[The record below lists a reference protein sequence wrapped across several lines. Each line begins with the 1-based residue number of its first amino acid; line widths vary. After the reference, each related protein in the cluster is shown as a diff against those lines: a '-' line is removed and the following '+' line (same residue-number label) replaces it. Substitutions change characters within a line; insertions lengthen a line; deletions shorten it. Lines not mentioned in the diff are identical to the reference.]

1 MAQHGPQTD
10 PHKVTEAPSA
20 TRTPPWEGG
29 RHSISR
35 IIALMNQKGG
45 VGKTTTAVNL
55 AAAIAEQGRTTLLV
69 DLDPQAHASMH
80 LGVDPA
86 EQRATLYDLL
96 MNPYE
101 PGNAPQRGVDPLD
114 ALICAR
120 PNLGLI
126 PASTDLAAAESELA
140 SAPDRQLRL
149 TKILEPLRPLY
160 EFILIDCPPSLGLL
174 TLNAL
179 AVARE
184 VIVPM
189 QPQFLA
195 LQGLG
200 KLLETVTLVGRSV
213 NPKLRVSGVTLCMH
227 EETTRHAREVVADI
241 EAFFAA
247 AAQADCPWRGAK
259 VYRPPVRRNIKLAEC
274 PSFGQTIFEYA
285 PGCQGALDYAGLGE
299 TLIAEW
305 DQMLARRLPGPK
317 PEPPVHSTSP
327 KSDPSGRPLGSGDE
341 PKVVIRTKEATPAP
355 SETGS

>member
-1 MAQHGPQTD
+1 MTD
-10 PHKVTEAPSA
+10 RPPTTAPSP
-20 TRTPPWEGG
+20 RSSERPKSGG
-29 RHSISR
+29 HTLSR

-55 AAAIAEQGRTTLLV
+55 AAAIAERGRPTLLI
-69 DLDPQAHASMH
+69 DLDPQAHATLH

-86 EQRATLYDLL
+86 EQRATVYDLL
-96 MNPYE
+96 IDP
-101 PGNAPQRGVDPLD
+101 PAPTGEGGTDPLD
-114 ALICAR
+114 ALVCVR

-140 SAPDRQLRL
+140 SLPDRQLRL
-149 TKILEPLRPLY
+149 TRAVEPLKPIY

-179 AVARE
+179 ALARE

-200 KLLETVTLVGRSV
+200 KLLETVMLVGTGV
-213 NPKLRVSGVTLCMH
+213 NPRLRVSGVTLCMH
-227 EETTRHAREVVADI
+227 EESTRHAREVLADL
-241 EAFFAA
+241 EGFFAA
-247 AAQADCPWRGAK
+247 ATEHDSPWKGAR

-285 PGCQGALDYAGLGE
+285 PGCPGALDYAGLGDS
-299 TLIAEW
+299 IISEW
-305 DQMLARRLPGPK
+305 DQMLARRATNGGGPPAGNVPGPGPG
-317 PEPPVHSTSP
+317 PE
-327 KSDPSGRPLGSGDE
+327 
-341 PKVVIRTKEATPAP
+341 VVIRSESLRPEPA
-355 SETGS
+355 S

>member
-1 MAQHGPQTD
+1 
-10 PHKVTEAPSA
+10 
-20 TRTPPWEGG
+20 
-29 RHSISR
+29 
-35 IIALMNQKGG
+35 MNQKGG

-55 AAAIAEQGRTTLLV
+55 AAAIAERGRSTLLV
-69 DLDPQAHASMH
+69 DLDPQAHATMH

-86 EQRATLYDLL
+86 ERQLTVYDLL
-96 MNPYE
+96 LNPIAHSGAS
-101 PGNAPQRGVDPLD
+101 PGALDPLD
-114 ALICAR
+114 ALICVR

-140 SAPDRQLRL
+140 GEPDRQLRL
-149 TKILEPLRPLY
+149 TRALEPLRPIY
-160 EFILIDCPPSLGLL
+160 EFIIIDCPPSLGLL

-213 NPKLRVSGVTLCMH
+213 NPRLRVSGVTLCMH

-241 EAFFAA
+241 EGFFAA
-247 AAQADCPWRGAK
+247 ASDVDCPWRGAQ

-285 PGCQGALDYAGLGE
+285 PGCPGAADYAGLGE
-299 TLIAEW
+299 AIVAEW
-305 DQMLARRLPGPK
+305 DQMLARRQGQTPEGPTGQATPSRPGQ
-317 PEPPVHSTSP
+317 SP
-327 KSDPSGRPLGSGDE
+327 KIVVRSG
-341 PKVVIRTKEATPAP
+341 APAA
-355 SETGS
+355 SETKR

>member
-1 MAQHGPQTD
+1 MAQPGPQND
-10 PHKVTEAPSA
+10 PHKVTGTPSA
-20 TRTPPWEGG
+20 SQSPPNNGE

-55 AAAIAEQGRTTLLV
+55 AAAIADQGRTTLLV

-80 LGVDPA
+80 LGVDPG
-86 EQRATLYDLL
+86 EQLVTLYDLL
-96 MNPYE
+96 MNPLD
-101 PGNAPQRGVDPLD
+101 PCNSPKKGVDPLD

-126 PASTDLAAAESELA
+126 PASTDLAATESELA
-140 SAPDRQLRL
+140 ASPDRQLRL

-200 KLLETVTLVGRSV
+200 KLLETVTLVGQGV
-213 NPKLRVSGVTLCMH
+213 NPRLRVSGVTLCMH

-247 AAQADCPWRGAK
+247 AAQSDCPWRGAK

-285 PGCQGALDYAGLGE
+285 PGCQGALDYAGLGQ

-305 DQMLARRLPGPK
+305 DQMLARRTPGPM
-317 PEPPVHSTSP
+317 PEPPARSTPP
-327 KSDPSGRPLGSGDE
+327 KPDSTTKSGGSAE
-341 PKVVIRTKEATPAP
+341 PKVVVRAAGASPAP
-355 SETGS
+355 SENSL

>member
-1 MAQHGPQTD
+1 MAQSG
-10 PHKVTEAPSA
+10 PSA
-20 TRTPPWEGG
+20 TQNQPPAPPAPRPSPSTRPSAGK
-29 RHSISR
+29 HQISR

-55 AAAIAEQGRTTLLV
+55 AAAIAERGRTTLLV
-69 DLDPQAHASMH
+69 DLDPQAHATMH
-80 LGVDPA
+80 LGVDPG
-86 EQRATLYDLL
+86 ERPLTVYDLL
-96 MNPYE
+96 LNPGG
-101 PGNAPQRGVDPLD
+101 PGQSAADTVDPLD
-114 ALICAR
+114 ALVCVR

-140 SAPDRQLRL
+140 SEPDRQLRL
-149 TKILEPLRPLY
+149 TRALEPLRSIY
-160 EFILIDCPPSLGLL
+160 EFIIIDCPPSLGLL

-213 NPKLRVSGVTLCMH
+213 NPRLRVSGVTLCMH

-241 EAFFAA
+241 ESFFAA
-247 AAQADCPWRGAK
+247 ATDADCPWRGAQ

-285 PGCQGALDYAGLGE
+285 PGCPGALDYAGLGE
-299 TLIAEW
+299 TIVAEW
-305 DQMLARRLPGPK
+305 DQMLARRQNQTSPGPSGQESPIR
-317 PEPPVHSTSP
+317 PE
-327 KSDPSGRPLGSGDE
+327 DA
-341 PKVVIRTKEATPAP
+341 PKVVVRGSVPAVG
-355 SETGS
+355 EMKH